1 MLVMESRSKRFGDG
15 RRCLDLF
22 LKSDGW
28 VGREER
34 CIIRRSLKLVIEDG
48 GDNLC
53 VSYSYV
59 NALKRGLAPIL

>member
-28 VGREER
+28 VGRAER
-34 CIIRRSLKLVIEDG
+34 CIIRRSFKLVKEDG

-53 VSYSYV
+53 VSY
-59 NALKRGLAPIL
+59 P